1 MRILIASMA
10 VLALSACQQPK
21 VAEADTNGAAVANDV
36 AAANNMMTPAEA
48 SLNGTTWTY
57 KEKGKDVTESIDAS
71 GNYASWSGD
80 EHLDHGTMRMSG
92 GKACFTSAMTKDG
105 EICWTDPHVAVGES
119 GETTNDKGE
128 KLTVKQVAYVPLTLP
143 K

>member
-10 VLALSACQQPK
+10 VLALSACQQTK

-36 AAANNMMTPAEA
+36 AAANNMMTPAAA

-57 KEKGKDVTESIDAS
+57 QEKGKDVTESIDAS
-71 GNYASWSGD
+71 GNYVAWSGD

-92 GKACFTSAMTKDG
+92 DKACFTSAMNKDG
-105 EICWTDPHVAVGES
+105 EMCWTTADTAVGQSMES
-119 GETTNDKGE
+119 VSDKGE
-128 KLTVKQVAYVPLTLP
+128 KLTVTRVDYVEAPAA
-143 K
+143 